1 MTLQFLQSKSGSHTL
16 LLKDGKYFISVIC
29 GDLMI
34 YPVNFPLTVEQAT
47 EIQQDA
53 MLMDEL
59 VERIRASP
67 MNFSGEHVDLVS

>member
-1 MTLQFLQSKSGSHTL
+1 MTLQVLQGKPGSHSL
-16 LLKDGKYFISVIC
+16 LFNDGRYFISVTC

-34 YPVNFPLTVEQAT
+34 YPVNFPLTAEQAE

-59 VERIRASP
+59 VERIRATP
-67 MNFSGEHVDLVS
+67 MNFVGEHVELVE